1 MDMSEIRRKARDL
14 LWIHTYYNKGN
25 EPKGQATELIVNKER
40 TKKHAE
46 VYTPREAVDFMHKSA
61 LVATLKHNKEYE
73 YLHAKL
79 NEYQHTIP
87 FRGSDFYNR
96 LEARD
101 FIELA
106 ELTTLEPCCGSGNFL
121 ETIITDK
128 IRFIAYAY
136 RKKNYYNPCDPSFY
150 LSCFRVASTLYGVD
164 LQPDNVKISRARVFH
179 IIAKACKRY
188 YKRPMPLSI
197 ARQFAYMLRINIIHG
212 DTLLDRRVY
221 CFYMLTARGEIKY
234 IFKTFAGFA
243 LGGWHSYT
251 ENDTWD
257 LDSSKTHIFTKHF
270 LQMRDIYQH
279 WAKLQYTYGY
289 EQQRVNIKKFGF
301 TPLIDTE
308 SNNPYRF
315 AQGITFSS
323 FHDDLEALENKERK
337 AKEREAKKAKREAIK
352 ARELAENGALPKGKV
367 GEQLSLF

>member
-1 MDMSEIRRKARDL
+1 MSEIRRRARDL
-14 LWIHTYYNKGN
+14 LWIHTHYNKGN
-25 EPKGQATELIVNKER
+25 APKGQDTTLVVSKAR
-40 TKKHAE
+40 AKKHAE
-46 VYTPREAVDFMHKSA
+46 VYTPREAVEFMHKSA
-61 LVATLKHNKEYE
+61 LVATLQHNKEYN
-73 YLHAKL
+73 YLHEKL
-79 NEYQHTIP
+79 KSPNRLFIP
-87 FRGSDFYNR
+87 FKGGDFYNR

-128 IRFIAYAY
+128 IRFVAYAY
-136 RKKNYYNPCDPSFY
+136 RKKGYYNPCDPSFY
-150 LSCFRVASTLYGVD
+150 LSCFRVASTLYGID

-221 CFYMLTARGEIKY
+221 CFYKLTAKGEINY
-234 IFKTFAGFA
+234 IFKTFAGFD

-257 LDSSKTHIFTKHF
+257 LDSSKCALFTKHF
-270 LQMRDIYQH
+270 LQMREIYQH
-279 WAKLQYTYGY
+279 WAKLQYTYAY
-289 EQQRVNIKKFGF
+289 EAQKGSIGHFGF
-301 TPLIDTE
+301 TPLIDME
-308 SNNPYRF
+308 SHNPYKF

-323 FHDDLEALENKERK
+323 FHNDLEDLEDKERK
-337 AKEREAKKAKREAIK
+337 AKEREAKKAKREALK
-352 ARELAENGALPKGKV
+352 VRELAEKGELPKGKV

>member
-1 MDMSEIRRKARDL
+1 MEIRRRARDL
-14 LWIHTYYNKGN
+14 LWIHTHYNKGN
-25 EPKGQATELIVNKER
+25 APKGQESELVVNKER

-46 VYTPREAVDFMHKSA
+46 VYTPREAVDYIHKSA
-61 LVATLKHNKEYE
+61 LVATLQYHKQYEYIHNK
-73 YLHAKL
+73 L
-79 NEYQHTIP
+79 NSNDKSMITL
-87 FRGSDFYNR
+87 FKGRDFYNR

-136 RKKNYYNPCDPSFY
+136 KKKGYYNPCDPSFY
-150 LSCFRVASTLYGVD
+150 LSCFRVASTLYAID

-179 IIAKACKRY
+179 IIAKACARY

-212 DTLLDRRVY
+212 DFLLDRRVY
-221 CFYMLTARGEIKY
+221 CFYMLGAKGEVNY
-234 IFKTFAGFA
+234 IFKTFAGYN

-251 ENDTWD
+251 ENETWD
-257 LDSSKTHIFTKHF
+257 LDSNNTHIFTKPF

-279 WAKLQYTYGY
+279 WAKLQYTYAY
-289 EQQRVNIKKFGF
+289 EAQRVNIQKFGF

-308 SNNPYRF
+308 SYNPYKQ
-315 AQGITFSS
+315 AKGITFSK
-323 FHDDLEALENKERK
+323 FHDEIEAQELKEHK
-337 AKEREAKKAKREAIK
+337 AKEREAKKAKREALK
-352 ARELAENGALPKGKV
+352 ARELAEKGALPK
-367 GEQLSLF
+367 ETQMSLF

>member
-1 MDMSEIRRKARDL
+1 MSEIRRKARDL

-25 EPKGQATELIVNKER
+25 APKGQDSELVVSKER

-46 VYTPREAVDFMHKSA
+46 VYTPREAVEFMHKSA
-61 LVATLKHNKEYE
+61 LVATLQHHKEYE
-73 YLHAKL
+73 YIHKKL
-79 NEYQHTIP
+79 NSYNNIAIP

-101 FIELA
+101 FIDLA

-128 IRFIAYAY
+128 IRFVAYAY
-136 RKKNYYNPCDPSFY
+136 RKKGYYNPCDPSFY
-150 LSCFRVASTLYGVD
+150 LSCFRVASTLYAID

-197 ARQFAYMLRINIIHG
+197 ARQFAYMLRINITHG

-221 CFYMLTARGEIKY
+221 CFYTLNAKAEINY
-234 IFKTFAGFA
+234 IFKTFAGFSI
-243 LGGWHSYT
+243 GGWHGYT
-251 ENDTWD
+251 ENETWD
-257 LDSSKTHIFTKHF
+257 LDTNKTHIFSKHF
-270 LQMRDIYQH
+270 LQMREIYQH
-279 WAKLQYTYGY
+279 WLKLHYTYTY
-289 EQQRVNIKKFGF
+289 EAQRVNIGKFGF

-308 SNNPYRF
+308 SYNPYKF
-315 AQGITFSS
+315 AQGITFSN
-323 FHDDLEALENKERK
+323 FHNDLEAQEDKERK
-337 AKEREAKKAKREAIK
+337 AKEREAKKAKREALK
-352 ARELAENGALPKGKV
+352 ARELAEKGALPKGKA

>member
-1 MDMSEIRRKARDL
+1 METRRRARDL

-25 EPKGQATELIVNKER
+25 APKGQDSELVVSKAR

-46 VYTPREAVDFMHKSA
+46 VYTPREGVEFIHKSA
-61 LVATLKHNKEYE
+61 LVATLKHYKQYE
-73 YLHAKL
+73 HIHKKL
-79 NEYQHTIP
+79 NSYDKIVIP

-96 LEARD
+96 LEAKD

-128 IRFIAYAY
+128 IRFVAYAY
-136 RKKNYYNPCDPSFY
+136 KKKGYYNHCDPSFY
-150 LSCFRVASTLYGVD
+150 LSCFRVASTLYAGD

-212 DTLLDRRVY
+212 DFLLDRRVY
-221 CFYMLTARGEIKY
+221 CFYMLGAKGEVNY
-234 IFKTFAGFA
+234 IFKTFAGYD

-251 ENDTWD
+251 ENETWD
-257 LDSSKTHIFTKHF
+257 LDSSKCALFTKPF
-270 LQMRDIYQH
+270 LQMREIYQQ
-279 WAKLQYTYGY
+279 WLKLQYTYAY
-289 EQQRVNIKKFGF
+289 EAQRVNTSKFGY

-308 SNNPYRF
+308 SYNPYKQ
-315 AQGITFSS
+315 AKGIEFSK
-323 FHDDLEALENKERK
+323 FHDELEAQELREHKARERK
-337 AKEREAKKAKREAIK
+337 AKKAKREALK
-352 ARELAENGALPKGKV
+352 ARELAEKGELPKGS
-367 GEQLSLF
+367 QMSLF